1 MPAEKNKRKSGPE
14 VNSGNLLF
22 LCRARRLSIAGLA
35 RKIHRSRQ
43 AIYYAV
49 ENPRRLS
56 ITYHLI
62 KDTLL

>member
-1 MPAEKNKRKSGPE
+1 MPAEKNKLKNRLE
-14 VNSGNLLF
+14 ITSGNLLM
-22 LCRARRLSIAGLA
+22 LCRARQLSVAGLA
-35 RKIHRSRQ
+35 RKIKRSRQ

-62 KDTLL
+62 RTTLL